1 MSTEKYFLEQNE
13 LSFITSIRSWGAQ
26 LQGSFK
32 QFQSQLTH
40 SCNLFLPLHELHPIY
55 LCSDLIAVNQFREL
69 EDGKEPPIKQQL
81 AVRRLPSLEDVLHK
95 HQECCRSWGSWHSP
109 GQLPAAAAQHCPAG
123 STFTRAP
130 SGRARHNRRCSS
142 TGTVWVTP
150 HTTRHSPNFSGT
162 LCSRVRD

>member
-95 HQECCRSWGSWHSP
+95 HQECCRSWGRLAQPRTAPGCCSPALPGWFHLHPSSLGQGQAQSALLQHRHSLGHPTHHQAQPEFLWHS
-109 GQLPAAAAQHCPAG
+109 L
-123 STFTRAP
+123 
-130 SGRARHNRRCSS
+130 
-142 TGTVWVTP
+142 
-150 HTTRHSPNFSGT
+150 
-162 LCSRVRD
+162 